1 MKNSVELIDEKNQL
15 KTRLHNMVNI
25 GKGEQRKL
33 NEIEENEFNNTINR
47 MSEIDNELLQ
57 IEDENRKSFTDNYNK
72 DNKINNKEERKME
85 NFKLISAINAIV
97 NNRNLNE
104 TEQEVVNSA
113 RAEMSKAG
121 LSYSGQIQIPVAQS
135 RAINEGSGLGLET
148 VATDKAT
155 LELPLRANLSLV
167 KAGAKMFTGL
177 VNNLSIPVY
186 SGSQFSTE
194 DELGTAS
201 DASGSFSQVDFAP
214 KRVTGFLPISKTLL
228 AQDSANVESS
238 IMQDIVAKLSEKIES
253 LVFGTQSGSTK
264 TPAGLFFGVA
274 TGTTAATYSGVTAT
288 VAGLENANVNTY
300 SWIVNPSAKASLK
313 SSAKNQGEQIW
324 KDNEVDGVPA
334 MSSSLLPAKAYVV
347 GDFSQ
352 YVIAQ
357 WGAIDITVDPYTL
370 AKNNQIQLVVNA
382 YFDLKPLRADAFVKG
397 YFA

>member
-1 MKNSVELIDEKNQL
+1 
-15 KTRLHNMVNI
+15 
-25 GKGEQRKL
+25 
-33 NEIEENEFNNTINR
+33 
-47 MSEIDNELLQ
+47 
-57 IEDENRKSFTDNYNK
+57 
-72 DNKINNKEERKME
+72 
-85 NFKLISAINAIV
+85 
-97 NNRNLNE
+97 
-104 TEQEVVNSA
+104 
-113 RAEMSKAG
+113 
-121 LSYSGQIQIPVAQS
+121 
-135 RAINEGSGLGLET
+135 
-148 VATDKAT
+148 
-155 LELPLRANLSLV
+155 
-167 KAGAKMFTGL
+167 
-177 VNNLSIPVY
+177 
-186 SGSQFSTE
+186 
-194 DELGTAS
+194 
-201 DASGSFSQVDFAP
+201 
-214 KRVTGFLPISKTLL
+214 
-228 AQDSANVESS
+228 
-238 IMQDIVAKLSEKIES
+238 MQDIVAKLSEKIES